1 MKFPTNW
8 VQSHYQSP
16 LGTMRLAAGAG
27 GLAGVW
33 FVEDQKYLPDFNVW
47 PLQPDHPILLQT
59 KMALDAYFSGQSL
72 HFQVPMDLGVGTQ
85 FQQQVWQALCA
96 IEPGQTISYGALAR
110 TLGRPDA
117 VRAAA
122 AAVGRNPISI
132 LVPCHRVIGANGSLV
147 GYAGGLHRKAAL
159 LQLEGV
165 ISGDLFEKVTSL

>member
-1 MKFPTNW
+1 MKFPTTW
-8 VQSHYQSP
+8 VQAHYQSP
-16 LGTMRLAAGAG
+16 LGAMRLAATSK
-27 GLAGVW
+27 GLSGVW
-33 FVEDQKYLPDFNVW
+33 FVEGQKYLPDFSGWAV
-47 PLQPDHPILLQT
+47 QADHPMLQQT
-59 KMALDAYFSGQSL
+59 RQALDAYFSGQSL
-72 HFQVPMDLGVGTQ
+72 HFQVPMDLGIGTD

-96 IEPGQTISYGALAR
+96 IEPGQTTSYGALAR

-132 LVPCHRVIGANGSLV
+132 LVPCHRVIGADGSLV